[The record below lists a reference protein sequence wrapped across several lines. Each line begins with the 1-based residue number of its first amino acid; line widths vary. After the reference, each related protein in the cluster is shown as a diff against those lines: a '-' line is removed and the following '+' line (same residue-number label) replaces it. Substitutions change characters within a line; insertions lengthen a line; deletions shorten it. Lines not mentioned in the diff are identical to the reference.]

1 MAEKFD
7 LTNVVPLRDSII
19 AEIVI
24 PASKSGIL
32 LSDTVKENASKHL
45 KAVKFGPDVKGIK
58 LNDELI
64 VNSFDFMGQKIN
76 ISEDYVLVPESVI
89 VAVKRI

>member
-19 AEIVI
+19 AEDVI
-24 PASKSGIL
+24 TA
-32 LSDTVKENASKHL
+32 TAKENALKHL
-45 KAVKFGPDVKGIK
+45 KAVKLGPDVKGIK
-58 LNDELI
+58 LDDELMI
-64 VNSFDFMGQKIN
+64 NPFDFMVQKID

-89 VAVKRI
+89 VAVKRK

>member
-19 AEIVI
+19 AEVVV
-24 PASKSGIL
+24 PASKAGII
-32 LSDTVKENASKHL
+32 LSDTAKENASKHL
-45 KAVKFGPDVKGIK
+45 KAVKLGPDIKGIK
-58 LNDELI
+58 LDDELM
-64 VNSFDFMGQKIN
+64 VNPFDFMSQKIN

-89 VAVKRI
+89 VAVKRK